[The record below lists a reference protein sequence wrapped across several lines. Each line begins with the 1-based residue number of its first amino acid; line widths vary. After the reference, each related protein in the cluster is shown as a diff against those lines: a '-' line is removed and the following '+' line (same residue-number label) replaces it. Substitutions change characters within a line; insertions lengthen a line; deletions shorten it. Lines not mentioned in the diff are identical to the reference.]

1 MEEIKGLYWDEV
13 TQKLYPYKEWRK
25 VLKENDIK
33 AKSKKSQKLD

>member
-33 AKSKKSQKLD
+33 KKTTKSQNMD